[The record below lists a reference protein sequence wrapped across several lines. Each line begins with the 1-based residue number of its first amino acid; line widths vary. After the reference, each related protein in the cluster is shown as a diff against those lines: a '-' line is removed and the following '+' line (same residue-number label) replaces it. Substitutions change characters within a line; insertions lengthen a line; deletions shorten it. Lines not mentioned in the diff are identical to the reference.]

1 MNTPFN
7 TGKVAI
13 GSRYERPLR
22 VEMSRDME
30 RLQRGLLEQRLEKRA
45 ASAFT
50 LLWVLVLGLLGV
62 LWMVR

>member
-62 LWMVR
+62 LWMLK

>member
-45 ASAFT
+45 ASAFSF
-50 LLWVLVLGLLGV
+50 VLVVVFVSLGV
-62 LWMVR
+62 LWMLK

>member
-1 MNTPFN
+1 MNNVYN
-7 TGKVAI
+7 TGKVKI
-13 GSRYERPLR
+13 GCHYEAPRR
-22 VEMSRDME
+22 IEMSRDME

-62 LWMVR
+62 LWMLK